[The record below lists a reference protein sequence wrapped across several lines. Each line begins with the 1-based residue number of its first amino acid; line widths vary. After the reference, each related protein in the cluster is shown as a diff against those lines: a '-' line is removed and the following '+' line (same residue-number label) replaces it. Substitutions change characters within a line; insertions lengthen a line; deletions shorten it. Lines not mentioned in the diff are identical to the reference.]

1 MRRTLVL
8 MALAASVI
16 LAGGG
21 TAAATIPPAPN
32 AVEAARAADLA
43 GNADSAIARLV
54 PYVASHPEDTAA
66 ARLLGGLYVRV
77 GDLGRA
83 EAAWKA
89 ETRRHPDDRET
100 HERLGTLYASNGRV
114 ADALDE
120 FDKSLPLRGG
130 LIQLIALQQR
140 TKGIDAF
147 TNEAQLGARLNP
159 DDPWHLTLYATVLEA
174 MHRPV
179 EALQYYTRV
188 VELTPMAERCEER
201 VTRAV
206 DYFDLKRDAEG
217 INDLQACLHGNPN
230 DYAALTIYGWSYLRS
245 ADFAHAR
252 PLLEHALAVNPNGV
266 EALIDMGYLDDAT
279 GDAAAAT
286 QCYRR
291 AIAGDPLRPEAY
303 VDLGFDYAAKRN
315 FAQAE
320 ATYNAGLLVA
330 PGNGRLHYLLGETYR
345 SQGKVGPARA
355 QFESAL
361 TSDESEV
368 VNAARA
374 ALSALPAQA
383 GYVTTEPLS
392 PLFR

>member
-1 MRRTLVL
+1 MRRMLGLAVL
-8 MALAASVI
+8 AALAA

-32 AVEAARAADLA
+32 AVDAARAADLA
-43 GNADSAIARLV
+43 GNAESAIAKLV
-54 PYVASHPEDTAA
+54 PYVGAHPEDTDA
-66 ARLLGGLYVRV
+66 ARMLGALYIRV

-83 EAAWKA
+83 EAVWKA
-89 ETRRHPDDRET
+89 ETHRHPDDRAT
-100 HERLGTLYASNGRV
+100 HERLGTLYASRGRV

-130 LIQLIALQQR
+130 LVQLIALQQR

-147 TNEAQLGARLNP
+147 FNEAQLGVRLNP
-159 DDPWHLTLYATVLEA
+159 DDPWHLTLFATVLEA
-174 MHRPV
+174 LHRPA

-188 VELTPMAERCEER
+188 VELAPMSERCEER

-217 INDLQACLHGNPN
+217 LNDLQACLHGNPD

-245 ADFAHAR
+245 NDFAHAR
-252 PLLEHALAVNPNGV
+252 PLLERALVANPDGV

-279 GDAAAAT
+279 GDGAAAAL
-286 QCYRR
+286 CYRR

-303 VDLGFDYAAKRN
+303 VDLGFDFAAKRN

-320 ATYNAGLLVA
+320 ATYNAGLVVA

-374 ALSALPAQA
+374 ALSSLPAQA